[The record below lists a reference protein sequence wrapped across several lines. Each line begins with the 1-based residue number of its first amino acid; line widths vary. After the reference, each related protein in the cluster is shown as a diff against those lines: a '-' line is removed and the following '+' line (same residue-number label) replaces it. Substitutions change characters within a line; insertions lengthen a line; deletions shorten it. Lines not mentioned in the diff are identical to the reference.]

1 MSLPPST
8 FRLVPWR
15 KKESSLEADDD
26 DDDGNESKKSGKKSG
41 ACRRPILRDN
51 VVPVL
56 ETGVLV
62 ARERT
67 RLRDGNKIL
76 GRGPL
81 VYHAP
86 PRQSFLE
93 N

>member
-26 DDDGNESKKSGKKSG
+26 DGNESKKSGKKSR

-67 RLRDGNKIL
+67 RLRVGNKIL

>member
-1 MSLPPST
+1 MSLPPLT
-8 FRLVPWR
+8 FCLVPWR

-26 DDDGNESKKSGKKSG
+26 DDDDESKKSGKKSG

-81 VYHAP
+81 VYTHH
-86 PRQSFLE
+86 RGNLS
-93 N
+93 